1 MSNKEKYI
9 QEMIDEIEEF
19 IDDGKLS
26 RFTPGKVVLEKDI
39 LVTMLE
45 DLRRLVPAELER
57 SRNIVLKKE
66 AILEE
71 AQAKADRIVQNAI
84 KEASEMVEEHEIVKL
99 ATKRGNDI
107 EQKAQSQSKEML
119 GKAREDAREIRLGA
133 MEYTRDMMEGLESYM
148 DSLKEAQ
155 TSIYTQLLEGIG
167 GEIEDIH
174 ANSKEI
180 KSQIAAVMGGAKEP
194 KKRTIEDFI
203 QPDSKEEK

>member
-19 IDDGKLS
+19 VDDGKLS

-99 ATKRGNDI
+99 ATKRGDDI

-180 KSQIAAVMGGAKEP
+180 KSQIAAVMGGVKEP

>member
-26 RFTPGKVVLEKDI
+26 RLNPGKVVLEKDI
-39 LVTMLE
+39 IVTMLE

-66 AILEE
+66 SILEE

-107 EQKAQSQSKEML
+107 EEKAKQRSDEML
-119 GKAREDAREIRLGA
+119 HKAKEDSREIRLGA

-148 DSLKEAQ
+148 VSLKDAQ
-155 TSIYTQLLEGIG
+155 TSIYTQLLDGLE

-174 ANSKEI
+174 ANKSEI
-180 KSQIAAVMGGAKEP
+180 LSQIDTVINGPKEP

-203 QPDSKEEK
+203 QPDNKEEK

>member
-119 GKAREDAREIRLGA
+119 GKAREDAREIRLVA